1 MNDSG
6 DTLHNVVPTGNSD
19 LLLWN
24 TMKIILIMKVLLSII
39 SKYS

>member
-1 MNDSG
+1 MNDSR

-24 TMKIILIMKVLLSII
+24 TMKIVLIMKVLLS
-39 SKYS
+39 KYNK